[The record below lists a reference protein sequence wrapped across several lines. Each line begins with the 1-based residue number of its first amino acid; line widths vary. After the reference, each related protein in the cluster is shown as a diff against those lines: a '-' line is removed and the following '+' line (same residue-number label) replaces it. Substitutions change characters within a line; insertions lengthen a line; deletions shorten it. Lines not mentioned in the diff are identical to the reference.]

1 MGQDTGPWG
10 PGPGGAGEQGLVSQC
25 LAPSMGLGAP
35 AGGRDGRSDGRDWA
49 PGKPPGSGARLRAHP
64 PWLGHHTSLTPR
76 ACRFPEGKGLTS
88 WNELGPA
95 NSPYWLGACGAPSCT
110 WPGTL
115 SPVPRT
121 PPQGL
126 PQPPFRLQVW
136 LELLPP
142 PPLDPTLSSPP
153 VCLYPNPPSY
163 RTLP

>member
-1 MGQDTGPWG
+1 MAGQLRWGEGCEGTVGQDTGPWG

-49 PGKPPGSGARLRAHP
+49 PGKPPGSGARLGAHP
-64 PWLGHHTSLTPR
+64 PWLGHHTLPTPQV
-76 ACRFPEGKGLTS
+76 CRFPEGKGLIS
-88 WNELGPA
+88 RNELGPV

-115 SPVPRT
+115 SPMPRT

-126 PQPPFRLQVW
+126 PLAPF
-136 LELLPP
+136 
-142 PPLDPTLSSPP
+142 
-153 VCLYPNPPSY
+153 
-163 RTLP
+163 